1 MKDAWEQLMFT
12 TLEIKE
18 LDTINTP
25 GYIQYAYVEIKK
37 TFYDLIFPRLFFF
50 RTLIP
55 VILFTE
61 SLFRTAGN

>member
-1 MKDAWEQLMFT
+1 MDFFLVSVFYTKKSPRKKSTLIVKDAWEQLMFT

-37 TFYDLIFPRLFFF
+37 TFL
-50 RTLIP
+50 
-55 VILFTE
+55 
-61 SLFRTAGN
+61 